1 MVDYGFICSV
11 SRFDIR
17 APVIF
22 ASNAT
27 EMKLFTQPPFGISCQ
42 VESYLPQ
49 VSKMSSSIWK
59 GKLVGKPVRVQVGEK
74 SADNGRYKV
83 SFPDCF
89 VNSLIFAASK

>member
-1 MVDYGFICSV
+1 VLMVDYGFICSV

-17 APVIF
+17 APVP
-22 ASNAT
+22 NAT
-27 EMKLFTQPPFGISCQ
+27 ELKLFTQPPFGISCQ
-42 VESYLPQ
+42 VENYLPQ
-49 VSKMSSSIWK
+49 ISKMSSSIWK

-89 VNSLIFAASK
+89 VNSLIFSASK